1 MKPQTSIIRDK
12 LLIVDDDSPTR
23 LLVRV
28 ILRDSGITTIEACN
42 GIEALE
48 LIKRH
53 YAEIFLILLDIILP
67 ACDGWTVLKECR
79 KICPDIPVIAVS
91 GTFTMELQEKSAQA
105 GLTKYISKP
114 FNINEMKEIICS
126 YYKS

>member
-1 MKPQTSIIRDK
+1 MKPQTNIIRDK
-12 LLIVDDDSPTR
+12 LLIVDDDSATR
-23 LLVRV
+23 LLIRV
-28 ILRDSGITTIEACN
+28 ILRDSGITIIEACN

-48 LIKRH
+48 LFRLH

-67 ACDGWTVLKECR
+67 AYDGWTVLGEFR
-79 KICPDIPVIAVS
+79 KIQPEIPVIAVS

-126 YYKS
+126 YYNS